1 MTPGRNKDISI
12 ILKLSKSSVLANHAD
27 LMKLRIILTF
37 ISLIVSLALHLP
49 DARGEEGKRLL
60 IINGYHDGAPWAQ
73 EIINPILYDI
83 AKRDD
88 FVAPE
93 VVYLSNTL
101 IHNEKDFNTME
112 EGIFE
117 RFSDRKPDYLVLV
130 GNFTFTLRNRIV
142 KEWGNVPMLLVCQS
156 DEYGPK
162 EFYYTSDSEEEVC
175 DVLRPLRELQGK
187 YNFSIVHIPNLYK
200 ETIGMM
206 KEMFPD
212 MNRLVFIAD
221 ALYINRHLNHE
232 IRDFMKATYPE
243 MEYEWLVASDENGKM
258 LQQYLNNRD
267 FNIGILLS
275 TWFFERMT
283 IHGYPQL
290 IAGDAHLIKS
300 VRRPVFGL
308 RYAYFSYG
316 LTGGFFPSPEEFH
329 IDLKEALADLI
340 GDRDMAKV
348 PFRTVKDAYPIIN
361 YEKLERCKIPMSVC
375 PADTVFLNK
384 PKTLW
389 EEHFV
394 SVIVGSVIFLAIIII
409 ITLLLFYQR
418 RRIELLADRDRMVGN
433 MPIGYSR
440 ATLHRD
446 SKGNL
451 VDVEYHGWNETFDL
465 LLKRNEHLER
475 PSKLFEK
482 GEISSFIDKLVRER
496 KTMRFS
502 HHFDRTD
509 TDYEFL
515 ASIISERSPEI
526 DEIDIFAIDITDRK
540 KKEQMLIEAREKAM
554 ESDKLKMAFLANMSH
569 EIRTPLN
576 AIVGFSTMLTKTSDP
591 AKQARFVDIINLN
604 NELLLKLISDVL
616 DTAKIE
622 SNTLDVHVEPTDV
635 NKIMLGAESTVRLRL
650 PKGVALNMVIGEAE
664 CEINTDSDRL
674 TQILV
679 NLLTNAMKFTRR
691 GYVTFGYEVRRRDN
705 EIYFYVRDTGTGIA
719 PEDIGKLFTRFT
731 KLNNFIQGTGLG
743 LSISKSIVERLGGKI
758 GAESGGPGKGSLFWF
773 TLPYPGKNNNLNK

>member
-1 MTPGRNKDISI
+1 MWTVVSLTLIKNKNNRPGGQPESD
-12 ILKLSKSSVLANHAD
+12 
-27 LMKLRIILTF
+27 MKLRIILTF
-37 ISLIVSLALHLP
+37 ISLIVSLALRLP
-49 DARGEEGKRLL
+49 DARGAEGKRLL

-73 EIINPILYDI
+73 EIINPVLYDI

-101 IHNEKDFNTME
+101 IHNEQDFQTME
-112 EGIFE
+112 NGLFE

-130 GNFTFTLRNRIV
+130 GNFTFTLRDRIV

-156 DEYGPK
+156 EEYGSQ
-162 EFYYTSDSEEEVC
+162 EFYYTYVEEDKACEE
-175 DVLRPLRELQGK
+175 LRPLQELQGK
-187 YNFSIVHIPNLYK
+187 YNFSIVHIPNLY
-200 ETIGMM
+200 EQTINMM
-206 KEMFPD
+206 KEMFPG
-212 MNRLVFIAD
+212 MNHLVFIAD

-232 IRDFMKATYPE
+232 IRDFMEEQYPDIT
-243 MEYEWLVASDENGKM
+243 YEWLVASDENGKL
-258 LQQYLNNRD
+258 LQQYLNNRN
-267 FNIGILLS
+267 FNTGILLS

-329 IDLKEALADLI
+329 EDLKAGLADLI
-340 GDRDMAKV
+340 SDKDMSKV
-348 PFRTVKDAYPIIN
+348 PFRTVQHAFPIVN
-361 YEKLERCKIPMSVC
+361 YEKLERCKISPTVC
-375 PADTVFLNK
+375 PAGTVFLNR

-389 EEHFV
+389 EEHYIA
-394 SVIVGSVIFLAIIII
+394 IVAAGIVLMALIAV
-409 ITLLLFYQR
+409 TAVLLLYQK
-418 RRIELLADRDRMVGN
+418 RRIEMLAERDRLVGN

-446 SKGNL
+446 AKGNVVE
-451 VDVEYHGWNETFDL
+451 VDYHGWNEMFGKVL
-465 LLKRNEHLER
+465 QRNEHLDH

-482 GEISSFIDKLVRER
+482 GEISRFIDRLIRER
-496 KTMRFS
+496 RTMRFS
-502 HHFDRTD
+502 HHFDVTD

-515 ASIISERSPEI
+515 ATIINEKGPDV
-526 DEIDIFAIDITDRK
+526 DEIDIFAVDITDQK
-540 KKEQMLIEAREKAM
+540 KKEVMLIEAREKAM

-576 AIVGFSTMLTKTSDP
+576 AIVGFSTMLTKTADP
-591 AKQARFVDIINLN
+591 KKQARFVDIINLN

-622 SNTLDVHVEPTDV
+622 SNTLDVYKEPTDV
-635 NKIMLGAESTVRLRL
+635 NKVMLTADSTVRLRL
-650 PKGVALNMVIGEAE
+650 HKGVALNLVLGEPE
-664 CEINTDSDRL
+664 CEIYTDSDRL
-674 TQILV
+674 NQIMV
-679 NLLTNAMKFTRR
+679 NFLTNAIKFTQK
-691 GYVTFGYEVRRRDN
+691 GSITFGYEVRGN
-705 EIYFYVRDTGTGIA
+705 EIYFYVRDTGQGIA
-719 PEDIGKLFTRFT
+719 PENLGKLFTRFT
-731 KLNNFIQGTGLG
+731 KLNNFVQGTGLG

-758 GAESGGPGKGSLFWF
+758 GASSDGEGKGSLFWF
-773 TLPYPGKNNNLNK
+773 TLPYPK

>member
-1 MTPGRNKDISI
+1 
-12 ILKLSKSSVLANHAD
+12 
-27 LMKLRIILTF
+27 MKLRIILSF
-37 ISLIVSLALHLP
+37 IFLIVSLALHLP

-73 EIINPILYDI
+73 EIINPVLYDI

-101 IHNEKDFNTME
+101 IHNEQDFNTMAH
-112 EGIFE
+112 GLFE

-130 GNFTFTLRNRIV
+130 GNFAFTLRDRIV

-156 DEYGPK
+156 EDYGSQ
-162 EFYYTSDSEEEVC
+162 EFYYTYEESQVACEN
-175 DVLRPLRELQGK
+175 LRPLKELQGK
-187 YNFSIVHIPNLYK
+187 YNFSIVHIPNLYE
-200 ETIGMM
+200 ETINMM
-206 KEMFPD
+206 KTMFPG
-212 MNRLVFIAD
+212 MNHLVFIAD

-232 IRDFMKATYPE
+232 IRDFMAEKYPDIS
-243 MEYEWLVASDENGKM
+243 YEWLVASDENGKM

-267 FNIGILLS
+267 FNTGILLS

-329 IDLKEALADLI
+329 EDLKAGLSDLI
-340 GDRDMAKV
+340 SDKNMAKV
-348 PFRTVKDAYPIIN
+348 PFRTVKHAFPIVN
-361 YEKLERCKIPMSVC
+361 YEKLERCKISPSVC
-375 PADTVFLNK
+375 PAGTVFLNR

-389 EEHFV
+389 EEHY
-394 SVIVGSVIFLAIIII
+394 IAIIAGGIVLLAL
-409 ITLLLFYQR
+409 TAVTAVLLLYQK
-418 RRIELLADRDRMVGN
+418 RRIEMLAERDRLVGN

-446 SKGNL
+446 AKGNVVE
-451 VDVEYHGWNETFDL
+451 VDYHGWNEMFERV
-465 LLKRNEHLER
+465 LKRNEHLDH

-482 GEISSFIDKLVRER
+482 GEISRFIERLIRER

-502 HHFDRTD
+502 HHFDITD

-515 ASIISERSPEI
+515 ATIISEKSPDV
-526 DEIDIFAIDITDRK
+526 DEIDLFAVDITDQK
-540 KKEQMLIEAREKAM
+540 KKEVMLIEAREKAM

-576 AIVGFSTMLTKTSDP
+576 AIVGFSTMLTKTADP
-591 AKQARFVDIINLN
+591 KKQARFVDIINLN

-622 SNTLDVHVEPTDV
+622 SNTLDVHKEPTDV
-635 NKIMLGAESTVRLRL
+635 NKILQAADSTVRLRL
-650 PKGVALNMVIGEAE
+650 HKGVALNLVLGEPE
-664 CEINTDSDRL
+664 CEIYTDPDRL
-674 TQILV
+674 SQIMV
-679 NLLTNAMKFTRR
+679 NLLTNAIKFTQK
-691 GYVTFGYEVRRRDN
+691 GSITFGYEVKGE
-705 EIYFYVRDTGTGIA
+705 EIYFYVRDTGQGIA
-719 PEDIGKLFTRFT
+719 ADDLGKLFTRFT
-731 KLNNFIQGTGLG
+731 KLNNFVQGTGLG
-743 LSISKSIVERLGGKI
+743 LSISKSIVERLGGNI
-758 GAESGGPGKGSLFWF
+758 GASSDGEGKGSLFWF
-773 TLPYPGKNNNLNK
+773 TLPYPK

>member
-1 MTPGRNKDISI
+1 
-12 ILKLSKSSVLANHAD
+12 
-27 LMKLRIILTF
+27 MKLRIILTF
-37 ISLIVSLALHLP
+37 ISLIVSLALRLP
-49 DARGEEGKRLL
+49 DARGAEGKRLL

-73 EIINPILYDI
+73 EIINPVLYDI

-101 IHNEKDFNTME
+101 IHNEQDFQTME
-112 EGIFE
+112 NGLFE

-130 GNFTFTLRNRIV
+130 GNFTFTLRDRIV

-156 DEYGPK
+156 EEYGSQ
-162 EFYYTSDSEEEVC
+162 EFYYTYVEEDKACEE
-175 DVLRPLRELQGK
+175 LRPLQELQGK
-187 YNFSIVHIPNLYK
+187 YNFSIVHIPNLY
-200 ETIGMM
+200 EQTINMM
-206 KEMFPD
+206 KEMFPG
-212 MNRLVFIAD
+212 MNHLVFIAD

-232 IRDFMKATYPE
+232 IRDFMEEQYPDIT
-243 MEYEWLVASDENGKM
+243 YEWLVASDENGKL
-258 LQQYLNNRD
+258 LQQYLNNRN
-267 FNIGILLS
+267 FNTGILLS

-329 IDLKEALADLI
+329 EDLKAGLADLI
-340 GDRDMAKV
+340 SDKDMSKV
-348 PFRTVKDAYPIIN
+348 PFRTVQHAFPIVN
-361 YEKLERCKIPMSVC
+361 YEKLERCKISPTVC
-375 PADTVFLNK
+375 PAGTVFLNR

-389 EEHFV
+389 EEHYIA
-394 SVIVGSVIFLAIIII
+394 IVAAGIVLMALIAV
-409 ITLLLFYQR
+409 TAVLLLYQK
-418 RRIELLADRDRMVGN
+418 RRIEMLAERDRLVGN

-446 SKGNL
+446 AKGNVVE
-451 VDVEYHGWNETFDL
+451 VDYHGWNEMFGKVL
-465 LLKRNEHLER
+465 QRNEHLDH

-482 GEISSFIDKLVRER
+482 GEISRFIDRLIRER
-496 KTMRFS
+496 RTMRFS
-502 HHFDRTD
+502 HHFDVTD

-515 ASIISERSPEI
+515 ATIINEKGPDV
-526 DEIDIFAIDITDRK
+526 DEIDIFAVDITDQK
-540 KKEQMLIEAREKAM
+540 KKEVMLIEAREKAM

-576 AIVGFSTMLTKTSDP
+576 AIVGFSTMLTKTADP
-591 AKQARFVDIINLN
+591 KKQARFVDIINLN

-622 SNTLDVHVEPTDV
+622 SNTLDVYKEPTDV
-635 NKIMLGAESTVRLRL
+635 NKVMLTADSTVRLRL
-650 PKGVALNMVIGEAE
+650 HKGVALNLVLGEPE
-664 CEINTDSDRL
+664 CEIYTDSDRL
-674 TQILV
+674 NQIMV
-679 NLLTNAMKFTRR
+679 NFLTNAIKFTQK
-691 GYVTFGYEVRRRDN
+691 GSITFGYEVRGN
-705 EIYFYVRDTGTGIA
+705 EIYFYVRDTGQGIA
-719 PEDIGKLFTRFT
+719 PENLGKLFTRFT
-731 KLNNFIQGTGLG
+731 KLNNFVQGTGLG

-758 GAESGGPGKGSLFWF
+758 GASSDGEGKGSLFWF
-773 TLPYPGKNNNLNK
+773 TLPYPK